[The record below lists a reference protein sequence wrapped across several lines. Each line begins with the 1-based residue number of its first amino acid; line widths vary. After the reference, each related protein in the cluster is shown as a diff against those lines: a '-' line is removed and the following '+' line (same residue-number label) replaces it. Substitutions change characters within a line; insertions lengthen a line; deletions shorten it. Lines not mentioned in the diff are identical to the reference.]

1 MVLMFREKKGS
12 FYFFH
17 RYMPVYVCVCVCA
30 NAMIFGIF
38 LQNNLGEKENE

>member
-17 RYMPVYVCVCVCA
+17 RYMPVCVCA
-30 NAMIFGIF
+30 CVNAMIFGIF
-38 LQNNLGEKENE
+38 LQNNLGEKESK